1 MKFEIGASLLY
12 LIGKNINNIKSV
24 LFPVLL
30 KVCLGILKS
39 QSSKLEGLSALLR
52 RSKALPMRHAS
63 STLFFWCFL
72 KKMKACLGTIF
83 FIRKI
88 NESLKIT
95 THFWRKWH
103 QPLIDHRITI
113 LKILYYTIFCLHIK
127 IFTILLPFAFIL
139 FNILIEPYYSFWL

>member
-52 RSKALPMRHAS
+52 RGKALPMRQAS
-63 STLFFWCFL
+63 STLFLVLFEEDES
-72 KKMKACLGTIF
+72 MPRHNF
-83 FIRKI
+83 F
-88 NESLKIT
+88 
-95 THFWRKWH
+95 
-103 QPLIDHRITI
+103 
-113 LKILYYTIFCLHIK
+113 Y
-127 IFTILLPFAFIL
+127 
-139 FNILIEPYYSFWL
+139 